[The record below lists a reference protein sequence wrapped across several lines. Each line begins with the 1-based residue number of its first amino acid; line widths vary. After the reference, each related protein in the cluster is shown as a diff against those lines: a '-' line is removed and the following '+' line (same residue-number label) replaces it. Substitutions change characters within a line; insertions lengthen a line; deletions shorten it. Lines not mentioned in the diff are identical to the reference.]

1 MGRRWDE
8 SVKRF
13 IGKNAMVTDHDGN
26 KFFGIVDAI
35 LYNYGK
41 VILLEEDGS
50 SKEVDA
56 IYINNVANIRILKD
70 DYLQESKDE
79 DINGVLNLNTVVV
92 KVKEKEFPDTVAC

>member
-56 IYINNVANIRILKD
+56 IYINNVANIRILKE
-70 DYLQESKDE
+70 DYLEESNEKVP
-79 DINGVLNLNTVVV
+79 NAVVV
-92 KVKEKEFPDTVAC
+92 KVKEKDYADVVAC